1 MESRACCP
9 HGVLLVFQGNILT
22 CGVIG
27 AYAVVLAVN
36 AYVYTSLSYITLN
49 ILKRF
54 LNNNFSAAFTDV
66 PFQTIG
72 EFPTRR

>member
-1 MESRACCP
+1 M
-9 HGVLLVFQGNILT
+9 
-22 CGVIG
+22 G

-36 AYVYTSLSYITLN
+36 AYAYTSLSYITLN

-72 EFPTRR
+72 EFPTRRYATVLTPPAVNSSPVSLAQTSS